1 MRRRAPVVGGARNA
15 YRVLGLTRVRR
26 FFARFKKSSRFQR
39 SNRRNAGCHRTAG
52 YQPAMSAKREHL
64 SCGSPHGV
72 RAKHPSPVM
81 PPAPRAPVG
90 SVLLP
95 KCRCCGYVP
104 PVRAGGSAFVLPT
117 TDNDLSKNPIVTAPG
132 SDLANADSWRR
143 ATIYEHRTTNNE
155 TRAVRRQLFDD
166 IMKRNCGV
174 MGIFSDRRR
183 FPKNAYFSQ
192 NSTAFPKMRTFPKA
206 TRLSRKCVRFS
217 KLRGFPDNA
226 WFSGCGRLGSMRIS
240 RRSIL
245 GRVPT
250 PARRRLLRALRGRS
264 RGLRRSWTLHRE
276 HLKKKRAPRRRH

>member
-1 MRRRAPVVGGARNA
+1 MLVPVLVIETHALFVPLSHQIRNPKSKIECSPVSILNSQLHVRRRAPVVCGARNA
-15 YRVLGLTRVRR
+15 MSALDLRHVRR
-26 FFARFKKSSRFQR
+26 FFARFKKPSRFQR

-132 SDLANADSWRR
+132 SDLANADS
-143 ATIYEHRTTNNE
+143 
-155 TRAVRRQLFDD
+155 
-166 IMKRNCGV
+166 
-174 MGIFSDRRR
+174 
-183 FPKNAYFSQ
+183 
-192 NSTAFPKMRTFPKA
+192 
-206 TRLSRKCVRFS
+206 
-217 KLRGFPDNA
+217 
-226 WFSGCGRLGSMRIS
+226 
-240 RRSIL
+240 
-245 GRVPT
+245 
-250 PARRRLLRALRGRS
+250 
-264 RGLRRSWTLHRE
+264 
-276 HLKKKRAPRRRH
+276 